1 MKIGTKLLCYN
12 EYTDEYNTDFVAGE
26 YYTIYNYIPAQ
37 TSVQIYNVNNKIW
50 FSLNPKHDNYMF
62 NYFLTETEEKK
73 LIRKLKISKIENS
86 NENR

>member
-12 EYTDEYNTDFVAGE
+12 EYNPDFISGE
-26 YYTIYNYIPAQ
+26 YYTIDNYSFIS
-37 TSVQIYNVNNKIW
+37 TKVSSVHILFTW
-50 FSLNPKHDNYMF
+50 FSLNPKHEGYLF